1 LTSPGMLSAMRQTAR
16 ASCLVSLFALSA
28 CAADEPSG
36 DGETGDAGQT
46 GETGDTN
53 ETETGETGDTGE
65 PAANP
70 FAEVIEQGLGD
81 HLGTVDP
88 SEVIEDG
95 EQTHYLFDPEDGPM
109 CLRGG
114 DYWVSVRAG
123 SHAAKDLLIFQQGGG
138 ACWSDLCNA
147 FESLGAPA
155 VPASG
160 LLNPT
165 LPGNEFADWNS
176 VYLPY
181 CDGSLFVGDID
192 IDDNDDGSIDRFH
205 HGLINLSAGL
215 DVAHDRF
222 PDVERIVLAGASAG
236 SYGVLISNMLVRTL
250 WPDAELIIVA
260 DCGVGIGK
268 PGDFEFIP
276 NLLEEWNILRMVPES
291 CEDCVTDHITN
302 LVDWQLE
309 RDPLMRFAAI
319 AAYND
324 AVIGG
329 VFLGLGSG
337 VYQTA
342 VETELGKLAA
352 AHPDRYHRFLFDSPL
367 HTTIVSDSVAGG
379 GLPGLTATYDTTSV
393 HGTTVETW
401 LELLIN
407 DDPEFGD
414 RIE

>member
-1 LTSPGMLSAMRQTAR
+1 MLLPMRMIKPGA
-16 ASCLVSLFALSA
+16 CLVSLFALSA
-28 CAADEPSG
+28 CAADEPVG
-36 DGETGDAGQT
+36 DTGTGETGESSDT
-46 GETGDTN
+46 GETGDS
-53 ETETGETGDTGE
+53 GETGE
-65 PAANP
+65 PAVNP

-81 HLGTVDP
+81 YLGTVDP
-88 SEVIEDG
+88 SDVIEDG
-95 EQTHYLFDPEDGPM
+95 DETHYLFDPADGPM

-114 DYWVSVRAG
+114 DYWVSARAG
-123 SHAAKDLLIFQQGGG
+123 SHTSTDLVIYQQGGG
-138 ACWSDLCNA
+138 ACWSDLCQA
-147 FESLGAPA
+147 FESLGAPG

-165 LPGNEFADWNS
+165 LPGNAFADWNQ

-181 CDGSLFVGDID
+181 CDGSLFAGDID
-192 IDDNDDGSIDRFH
+192 IDDDDDGTIDRFH

-222 PDVERIVLAGASAG
+222 PDVERIVLAGSSAG
-236 SYGVLISNMLVRTL
+236 SYGVHISNMLVRTL
-250 WPDAELIIVA
+250 WPDAEVIIVA

-276 NLLEEWNILRMVPES
+276 GLLEEWNILHVVPES
-291 CEDCVTDHITN
+291 CDDCVTDHITN
-302 LVDWQLE
+302 LANWQLE

-319 AAYND
+319 AAYDD

-337 VYQTA
+337 EYQAA

-352 AHPDRYHRFLFDSPL
+352 AHPDRYHRFFFDSPL
-367 HTTIVSDSVAGG
+367 HKTIGTDSVAGG
-379 GLPGLTATYDTTSV
+379 GLPGLTATYDTTLV
-393 HGTTVETW
+393 HGTSVANW
-401 LELLIN
+401 LELLIT
-407 DDPEFGD
+407 DDPDFGD

>member
-1 LTSPGMLSAMRQTAR
+1 MMLVMRLCVR
-16 ASCLVSLFALSA
+16 ASCLVSLLAFSA
-28 CAADEPSG
+28 CAADEPG
-36 DGETGDAGQT
+36 A
-46 GETGDTN
+46 DTN
-53 ETETGETGDTGE
+53 ADETGESGESGDTGDTGE
-65 PAANP
+65 PAPNP

-95 EQTHYLFDPEDGPM
+95 ATTHYLFDPADGPM

-114 DYWVSVRAG
+114 DYWMSVREG
-123 SHAAKDLLIFQQGGG
+123 THVAADLVIYLQGGG
-138 ACWSDLCNA
+138 ACWSELCNA
-147 FESLGAPA
+147 FESLGSPA
-155 VPASG
+155 VPESG

-165 LPGNEFADWNS
+165 LPVNTFSSWNQ

-181 CDGSLFVGDID
+181 CDGSLFAGDVD
-192 IDDNDDGSIDRFH
+192 IDDDDDGTIDRFH

-236 SYGVLISNMLVRTL
+236 SYGVHFSNMLVRTL
-250 WPDAELIIVA
+250 WPDAEIIVVA

-276 NLLEEWNILRMVPES
+276 SLLEEWNIQYAVPES
-291 CEDCVTDHITN
+291 CPDCVTDHITN
-302 LVDWQLE
+302 LANWQLE
-309 RDPLMRFAAI
+309 QDPRMRFAAV

-329 VFLGLGSG
+329 VFLGLGAG
-337 VYQTA
+337 EYQAA
-342 VETELGKLAA
+342 VETELGKLAT
-352 AHPDRYHRFLFDSPL
+352 AHPDRYHRFFFDSSL
-367 HTTIVSDSVAGG
+367 HTTIVTDSVAGG
-379 GLPGLTATYDTTSV
+379 GLPGLTATYDTTLVGGTSV
-393 HGTTVETW
+393 ANW
-401 LELLIN
+401 LELLIT